1 MLKFLLKSTKI
12 AKFLMKIHDFL
23 AKIAKNDFSV
33 FRDEKMLKII
43 AKIIKFHR
51 KMLKH
56 IQKISPLRGEN
67 C

>member
-1 MLKFLLKSTKI
+1 
-12 AKFLMKIHDFL
+12 MKIHDFL
-23 AKIAKNDFSV
+23 AKIAKNNFSV

-43 AKIIKFHR
+43 AKIIKFRR

-56 IQKISPLRGEN
+56 IQKFSPLRGEN